1 MLETHKNDQHVRN
14 EHRHE
19 WRNKT
24 RRESSAAKRSTYRR
38 NTHHRSRATGRHCIH
53 AMTARVRKRCAPTRG
68 RTHTP
73 PTGGIQAVN
82 GEREATQQPPPNKQ
96 HSHAHHDLSRREQ
109 PNPAHPH
116 PRKTHERHL
125 AHDIPSGKHPPH
137 STNHAPPVSGR
148 GHEKR
153 AHPEMWGARDA
164 DETNNITPTLTR
176 ATTQIPTTRR
186 NMSHKRQRARPLK
199 KIRQARPQMRHP
211 HLVGYDKSTIAHE
224 PDKHHRYATRGF
236 TLLRE
241 QPRRQ
246 TRR

>member
-1 MLETHKNDQHVRN
+1 MLETRKNDQHVRN

-109 PNPAHPH
+109 PNPARPR
-116 PRKTHERHL
+116 PRKTRVQ
-125 AHDIPSGKHPPH
+125 HPKPYKPQYH
-137 STNHAPPVSGR
+137 SSSSTNPATPMQRVGKKNAHAPEKEAHATLTKPTISRRHSRAQPCRYRQHGETCHIKGR
-148 GHEKR
+148 GR
-153 AHPEMWGARDA
+153 AP
-164 DETNNITPTLTR
+164 
-176 ATTQIPTTRR
+176 
-186 NMSHKRQRARPLK
+186 
-199 KIRQARPQMRHP
+199 
-211 HLVGYDKSTIAHE
+211 
-224 PDKHHRYATRGF
+224 
-236 TLLRE
+236 
-241 QPRRQ
+241 
-246 TRR
+246 

>member
-1 MLETHKNDQHVRN
+1 MLETRKNDQHVRN

-53 AMTARVRKRCAPTRG
+53 AMTARVRKRRVPTRG

-82 GEREATQQPPPNKQ
+82 GEREATQQPPPNKR

-109 PNPAHPH
+109 PNPARPH
-116 PRKTHERHL
+116 PRKTHEQHPGL
-125 AHDIPSGKHPPH
+125 GKPLYLSSFNQPRA
-137 STNHAPPVSGR
+137 TDTAR

-153 AHPEMWGARDA
+153 AHTPHKGCARDA
-164 DETNNITPTLTR
+164 DETNNSTPATAHATTRTPT
-176 ATTQIPTTRR
+176 
-186 NMSHKRQRARPLK
+186 AR
-199 KIRQARPQMRHP
+199 
-211 HLVGYDKSTIAHE
+211 
-224 PDKHHRYATRGF
+224 
-236 TLLRE
+236 
-241 QPRRQ
+241 
-246 TRR
+246 

>member
-1 MLETHKNDQHVRN
+1 MLETRKNDQHVRN

-109 PNPAHPH
+109 PNPAR
-116 PRKTHERHL
+116 PRQGKTHERHL
-125 AHDIPSGKHPPH
+125 AHDIPSGKHHPH
-137 STNHAPPVSGR
+137 STSHTPPGAGR

-164 DETNNITPTLTR
+164 DEHNNSTPTLTR
-176 ATTQIPTTRR
+176 ATTRTPPTRR
-186 NMSHKRQRARPLK
+186 NPSHKRQRPLPSH
-199 KIRQARPQMRHP
+199 IEERHGHRCSTYTWQAKTVTQ
-211 HLVGYDKSTIAHE
+211 
-224 PDKHHRYATRGF
+224 
-236 TLLRE
+236 
-241 QPRRQ
+241 
-246 TRR
+246 